1 MGLSKKPFATWV
13 AFCRVEELSTH
24 GPLCVERRQDSLIGL
39 GAWLEKPL
47 SKSHTRVCECASNT
61 GVTSRHCS
69 CPHDGSQRIRHTHLN
84 GAGLSRVGVHIAER
98 AFFKIP
104 IEQIFHVKIQ
114 PDLVIDLVVAQ

>member
-1 MGLSKKPFATWV
+1 MQRCTYQYGDAMAGS
-13 AFCRVEELSTH
+13 
-24 GPLCVERRQDSLIGL
+24 RREGYFLAAPRSL
-39 GAWLEKPL
+39 A
-47 SKSHTRVCECASNT
+47 RARRECASNT

-104 IEQIFHVKIQ
+104 VKQIFHVKIQ

>member
-1 MGLSKKPFATWV
+1 MAPCASSGGK
-13 AFCRVEELSTH
+13 TH
-24 GPLCVERRQDSLIGL
+24 SSAWAQGRRGPYRKT
-39 GAWLEKPL
+39 AP
-47 SKSHTRVCECASNT
+47 RVCECASNT
-61 GVTSRHCS
+61 GVNSRHCS
-69 CPHDGSQRIRHTHLN
+69 RPPGRSQRIGHTHLN

>member
-1 MGLSKKPFATWV
+1 MGLSKKPYATWV
-13 AFCRVEELSTH
+13 AFCRVEEPSTH

-39 GAWLEKPL
+39 GTGSERPL
-47 SKSHTRVCECASNT
+47 SKSHTKGVRMRVKP
-61 GVTSRHCS
+61 GVTSRHRS

-104 IEQIFHVKIQ
+104 IEQIFHVKVQ